1 MKRTKQTQFGF
12 TLIEIILYLGI
23 MMVIVGSVSAFSAL
37 LLSARAK
44 AHTIL
49 EVEQQGTAILQLMSA
64 TIRGS
69 DGINAP
75 QALNTSN
82 LTVTELL
89 FSNATPDGAPGSV
102 KFEFTI
108 THLNPENRNEYN
120 YVKT

>member
-75 QALNTSN
+75 QAGTSASS
-82 LTVTELL
+82 LSLDVKESADDPTV
-89 FSNATPDGAPGSV
+89 FD
-102 KFEFTI
+102 I
-108 THLNPENRNEYN
+108 
-120 YVKT
+120 

>member
-75 QALNTSN
+75 QA
-82 LTVTELL
+82 
-89 FSNATPDGAPGSV
+89 
-102 KFEFTI
+102 
-108 THLNPENRNEYN
+108 
-120 YVKT
+120 